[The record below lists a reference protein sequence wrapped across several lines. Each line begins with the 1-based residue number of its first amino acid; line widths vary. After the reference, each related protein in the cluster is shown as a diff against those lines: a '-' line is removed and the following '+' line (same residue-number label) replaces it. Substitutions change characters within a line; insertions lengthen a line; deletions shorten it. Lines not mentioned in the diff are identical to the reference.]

1 MTGPTDAMADFA
13 SNDTAVRVPV
23 VKFDGGT
30 RTESTDLVVTEFPLT
45 IYLNGDEVVT
55 LLCTPEKLD
64 CLALGFL
71 ESEGLLA
78 SRDEVAKLVVDKAKG
93 RVWIESPLERKSAK
107 DMLGRR
113 LVPSGCGRGASFYSI
128 TDAASRP
135 KVSSTVTVKADVLMN
150 LMREFQRRSSLYRA
164 TGGVH
169 SAALCDGERIVV
181 FCEDIARH
189 NAVDKVFGQCL
200 LSGVIAADRALLT
213 SGRVSSEILLKA
225 AKRGVPFVVSR
236 SAPTSLALRLA
247 GETGVA
253 VVGFVRGSRLAVFAN
268 TWRIES

>member
-1 MTGPTDAMADFA
+1 MNGTIDAMAEFSA
-13 SNDTAVRVPV
+13 SDAAVKVPV
-23 VKFDGGT
+23 VKFDGRT

-71 ESEGLLA
+71 ESEGLLG
-78 SRDEVAKLVVDKAKG
+78 SRDEMTKLVVDKAKG
-93 RVWIESPLERKSAK
+93 RVWIESALERKYARE
-107 DMLGRR
+107 MLGRR
-113 LVPSGCGRGASFYSI
+113 LVPSGCGRGTSFYSI
-128 TDAASRP
+128 ADAASQP
-135 KVSSTVTVKADVLMN
+135 KVSSTVTAKADVLMN

-169 SAALCDGERIVV
+169 SAALCDAKQIVV

-200 LSGVIAADRALLT
+200 LDGVVAADLALLT

-253 VVGFVRGSRLAVFAN
+253 VVCFVRGSRLAVFAN
-268 TWRIES
+268 AWRIEC